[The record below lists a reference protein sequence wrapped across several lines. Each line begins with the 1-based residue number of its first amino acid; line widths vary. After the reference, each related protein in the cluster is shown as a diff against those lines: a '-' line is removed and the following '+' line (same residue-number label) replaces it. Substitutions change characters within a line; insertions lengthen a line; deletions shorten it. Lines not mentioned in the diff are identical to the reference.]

1 MRLGQRGEQE
11 EGREMHRGGGRGE
24 EVLSG
29 PSAPGS
35 GRSGAP
41 RGRFAQFPALP
52 AAPPPPRAG
61 QSCHWPL
68 PPLARA
74 SVLALGW
81 DRAPSPGSA
90 VKGCLEKHRIH
101 FSSAPSSS
109 LAPGCQGKTLTP
121 KPGTFLEAQPM
132 GNMLP

>member
-52 AAPPPPRAG
+52 AAPEGWAEL
-61 QSCHWPL
+61 S
-68 PPLARA
+68 
-74 SVLALGW
+74 LAL
-81 DRAPSPGSA
+81 APLS
-90 VKGCLEKHRIH
+90 KGL
-101 FSSAPSSS
+101 S
-109 LAPGCQGKTLTP
+109 LGIGL
-121 KPGTFLEAQPM
+121 G
-132 GNMLP
+132 

>member
-24 EVLSG
+24 VHLPLAQAALGLPEGDLLS
-29 PSAPGS
+29 SQLC
-35 GRSGAP
+35 R
-41 RGRFAQFPALP
+41 
-52 AAPPPPRAG
+52 PPPRAG